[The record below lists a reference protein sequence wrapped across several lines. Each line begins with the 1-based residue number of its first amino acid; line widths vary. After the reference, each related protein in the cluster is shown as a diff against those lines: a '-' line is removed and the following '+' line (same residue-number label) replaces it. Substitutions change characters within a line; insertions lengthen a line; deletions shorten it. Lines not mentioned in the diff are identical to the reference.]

1 MRSLTESTPYE
12 VHRDDGFVASDDPAR
27 IDLDV
32 VHGYLSRSYWSTGI
46 PRETVERAARNSLV
60 FGLYSPEGQVGYARV
75 ITDCASFAYLC
86 DVFVLESHQG
96 RGLGQWMMESLLAHP
111 DLQGLRR
118 FLLATRDA
126 HSLYARYGFQ
136 PLKAPASFMERHVPD
151 VYVRNQAEGA
161 EEKSG

>member
-1 MRSLTESTPYE
+1 MRAPAESIPYE
-12 VHRDDGFVASDDPAR
+12 VHRDDGFVVSDDPAR

-32 VHGYLSRSYWSTGI
+32 IHGYLSRSYWSTGI

-75 ITDCASFAYLC
+75 VTDRATFAYLC
-86 DVFVLESHQG
+86 DVFVLESYQG
-96 RGLGQWMMESLLAHP
+96 RGLGPWMMEALLAHP

-126 HSLYARYGFQ
+126 HSLYARYGFE
-136 PLKAPASFMERHVPD
+136 PLKVPARFMEIHDPD
-151 VYVRNQAEGA
+151 VYVRNQDEGQKGKA
-161 EEKSG
+161 G